1 MPPPDAPSGP
11 SSSESPDSTS
21 TTLLQKVQTGSPEA
35 WSRLVL
41 LYAPVVARWCRRAGL
56 QPEDSDDVLQEV
68 FRAVARKV
76 ADFRRDPAGGSFHAW
91 LHTITHNKVRDH
103 FRRWK
108 GQPQAA
114 GGSDVQAL
122 LEEVPAP
129 NSGALSSVPD
139 AEPYSLLR
147 RGLDLVQGE
156 FEAKT
161 WQAFWRA
168 VVDDQDTAVIAADL
182 GLSANAVRVAKS
194 RVLRR
199 LRQELG
205 DLLA

>member
-1 MPPPDAPSGP
+1 MPPPDAPAGP
-11 SSSESPDSTS
+11 SSSESPESTS
-21 TTLLQKVQTGSPEA
+21 TSLLQKVQTGSPAA

-41 LYAPVVARWCRRAGL
+41 LYAPVVARWCRRVGL
-56 QPEDSDDVLQEV
+56 RPEDTDDVLQEV

-76 ADFRRDPAGGSFHAW
+76 ADFQRSRSGSFHAW
-91 LHTITHNKVRDH
+91 LHRITHNKVRDH
-103 FRRWK
+103 FRRLR
-108 GQPQAA
+108 GEPQAA
-114 GGSDVQAL
+114 GGSDAQAR
-122 LEEVPAP
+122 LEEAPAP
-129 NSGALSSVPD
+129 EDEASSSVTD
-139 AEPYSLLR
+139 AEPYCLLR

-168 VVDDQDTAVIAADL
+168 VIDEQDTEVIAADL
-182 GLSANAVRVAKS
+182 GISANAVRVAKS

-205 DLLA
+205 DLMA